1 MAVQFG
7 IEPIVP
13 RLPDHRAIFQL
24 LLGQRLRLCL
34 SSFRSLDL
42 AAGVQVQSMS
52 GAQNVFIHTKFRSDV
67 VAAETLSGQ
76 LLDHATMVGRGSR
89 ALPCPFERI
98 SAPFS
103 HVNFPCDLN
112 ALNTQEAYTERRKA
126 ERCAGEPT
134 KFDLV
139 VNLKTAKAL
148 GLTIPATIL
157 ARADEV
163 IE

>member
-24 LLGQRLRLCL
+24 LLGQRLRLRL

-42 AAGVQVQSMS
+42 AASVQVQSMP

-112 ALNTQEAYTERRKA
+112 ALHTQESKKCANARGRGHTFLVRLVERY
-126 ERCAGEPT
+126 PP
-134 KFDLV
+134 
-139 VNLKTAKAL
+139 TAKGDNFTGTL
-148 GLTIPATIL
+148 
-157 ARADEV
+157 V
-163 IE
+163 